1 VRSAATGLRTDT
13 LSFVQP
19 FSPAIGRLG
28 TAAAI
33 ALLALAPGC
42 ANYQQVTDATRTI
55 DAVHVTAKAAD
66 VADCRFLE
74 KVDYRDTAKGCGLTV
89 QPTPE
94 ECLRYQV
101 RMIGGDTLLRNGPVG
116 SAYACSSHAA
126 ESTAAATTAPATS
139 AAPAPTAPSAATA
152 PADPTPAPSPTPE
165 PSPSPAPTP
174 SVSAAQP
181 TSGVRLT
188 FDRDEAKGCVYLGDF
203 APGTACEG
211 PDGQL
216 SSDCADQA
224 KKAGADLVLVEGV
237 RAQMF
242 SCKARR

>member
-1 VRSAATGLRTDT
+1 MRFGTVAA
-13 LSFVQP
+13 V
-19 FSPAIGRLG
+19 
-28 TAAAI
+28 
-33 ALLALAPGC
+33 ALLALASGC

-55 DAVHVTAKAAD
+55 DAVHVTANAAD

-74 KVDYRDTAKGCGLTV
+74 KVDSRDTAKGCGLTV

-94 ECLRYQV
+94 ECMRYQV
-101 RMIGGDTLLRNGPVG
+101 RRLGGDTLLRNGPVG
-116 SAYACSSHAA
+116 SAFACSAHNPAPEASP
-126 ESTAAATTAPATS
+126 APA
-139 AAPAPTAPSAATA
+139 ASAATA
-152 PADPTPAPSPTPE
+152 PASAAAPVSAPSPTPA
-165 PSPSPAPTP
+165 PTAAAAPAAAPTP

-188 FDRDEAKGCVYLGDF
+188 YDRDEAKGCVYLGDF

-224 KKAGADLVLVEGV
+224 RKAGSDLVLVEGV

-242 SCKARR
+242 SCKARK

>member
-1 VRSAATGLRTDT
+1 M
-13 LSFVQP
+13 QP
-19 FSPAIGRLG
+19 FSPARFRTPALIS
-28 TAAAI
+28 
-33 ALLALAPGC
+33 LLALAPGC

-55 DAVHVTAKAAD
+55 DAVHVTTKASD

-101 RMIGGDTLLRNGPVG
+101 RMIGGDTLLRDGPVG

-126 ESTAAATTAPATS
+126 ETKTEASSPS
-139 AAPAPTAPSAATA
+139 AAPAAAPVPAPAPAAFSGSPAAPAPVAAPTAA
-152 PADPTPAPSPTPE
+152 PTPAQS
-165 PSPSPAPTP
+165 APTP
-174 SVSAAQP
+174 AAAAESKLP
-181 TSGVRLT
+181 AVRLT
-188 FDRDEAKGCVYLGDF
+188 YDRDEAKGCVYLGDF
-203 APGTACEG
+203 APGAACEG
-211 PDGQL
+211 PDAQL
-216 SSDCADQA
+216 SADCTDQA
-224 KKAGADLVLVEGV
+224 RKAGADLVLVEGV

>member
-13 LSFVQP
+13 LSSVQP
-19 FSPAIGRLG
+19 FSPARFRTPALIS
-28 TAAAI
+28 
-33 ALLALAPGC
+33 LLALAPGC

-55 DAVHVTAKAAD
+55 DAVRVTAKAAD

-126 ESTAAATTAPATS
+126 DTKAETAAAPAPPA
-139 AAPAPTAPSAATA
+139 AAADPAPAPTAAPMPASSA
-152 PADPTPAPSPTPE
+152 PTPE

-174 SVSAAQP
+174 SVAAAQP
-181 TSGVRLT
+181 TEGVRLT
-188 FDRDEAKGCVYLGDF
+188 YDRDEAKGCVYLGDF

-224 KKAGADLVLVEGV
+224 KNAGADLVLVEGV

>member
-1 VRSAATGLRTDT
+1 M
-13 LSFVQP
+13 QP
-19 FSPAIGRLG
+19 FSPARFRTPALIL
-28 TAAAI
+28 
-33 ALLALAPGC
+33 LLALAPGC
-42 ANYQQVTDATRTI
+42 ANYQQVTTATRTI
-55 DAVHVTAKAAD
+55 DAVHVTTKASD

-152 PADPTPAPSPTPE
+152 PADPTPAPSSTPASTAA
-165 PSPSPAPTP
+165 PAAAPTP

-188 FDRDEAKGCVYLGDF
+188 YDRDEAKGCVYLGDF

-242 SCKARR
+242 SCKARH

>member
-1 VRSAATGLRTDT
+1 
-13 LSFVQP
+13 VQP
-19 FSPAIGRLG
+19 FSPARFRTPAL
-28 TAAAI
+28 I
-33 ALLALAPGC
+33 ALLVLAPGC

-55 DAVHVTAKAAD
+55 GAVHVTTKASD

-101 RMIGGDTLLRNGPVG
+101 RMIGGDTLLRDGPVG
-116 SAYACSSHAA
+116 NAYACSAHAA
-126 ESTAAATTAPATS
+126 DTKDTPAPAAAAADP
-139 AAPAPTAPSAATA
+139 APAPTAAALPASSA
-152 PADPTPAPSPTPE
+152 PTPE
-165 PSPSPAPTP
+165 PSPPPAPTP
-174 SVSAAQP
+174 SVAAAQP
-181 TSGVRLT
+181 TEGIRMT
-188 FDRDEAKGCVYLGDF
+188 FDRDQAKGCVYLGDF
-203 APGTACEG
+203 APGTGCEG
-211 PDGQL
+211 SDGQL

-242 SCKARR
+242 SCKTRR